1 LTAKTLRRERKE
13 EEEVQDN
20 TMMSPTKRRS
30 STSTTINGGGDD
42 DPKQEINRLIPKVGD
57 TNNHQIDNKNSTNKS
72 STTKKTKIMVLF
84 GATIMVLIGVFA
96 IASKNSLVFAAVMG
110 GSVIATNG
118 VKVKCKNEYMPDL
131 TSPTRFYRYSKI
143 CYPDDGKKYPLH
155 FFAHGDFGGG
165 PFSFAYDPLIT
176 DIVSQGFVVSM
187 YLSCSIDQ
195 FCNNGETSFLEVL
208 KSMSHLENYSPDN
221 WWNDII
227 DFNVGYTA
235 SGHSTGGRVVLML
248 AALKD
253 NPTEYL
259 MGQPDIVSQITPEQR
274 VGIQKFKAFIAD
286 HPDPMYNK
294 QNPDVTNFKVTST
307 PILIITG
314 SKDIIEPE
322 LSAWKD
328 FSMITSPFKVYIDMK
343 GARHVSPIFSHT
355 EGPYIG
361 YFSQCFIN
369 PDSDIS
375 KIGCGNI
382 YGKKGSPDSM
392 RNILPITPTGGRN
405 TGNGKVGYL
414 GCGGGIGISD
424 DVPVEFAQYCK
435 TVYKE

>member
-1 LTAKTLRRERKE
+1 MIPL
-13 EEEVQDN
+13 
-20 TMMSPTKRRS
+20 TKRRS
-30 STSTTINGGGDD
+30 SASIINGGGEGT
-42 DPKQEINRLIPKVGD
+42 KQELTHLIPIVGD
-57 TNNHQIDNKNSTNKS
+57 TSNNQIDNNSTNK
-72 STTKKTKIMVLF
+72 STTKKTKTMVLF
-84 GATIMVLIGVFA
+84 GATIMVLIGAIA

-110 GSVIATNG
+110 GSVVATNG
-118 VKVKCKNEYMPDL
+118 VKIKCRKQYMPDL
-131 TSPTRFYRYSKI
+131 TSPIFYRYSRI

-165 PFSFAYDPLIT
+165 PFSFAYDPLIK

-187 YLSCSIDQ
+187 YLSCSADQ
-195 FCNNGETSFLEVL
+195 FCNNGQTSFLEVL
-208 KSMSHLENYSPDN
+208 KSMSYLENYSSDS

-227 DFNVGYTA
+227 DFNLGYTA
-235 SGHSTGGRVVLML
+235 SGHSTGARVVLQL

-253 NPTEYL
+253 NPTKYL

-286 HPDPMYNK
+286 HPDPMYDGSM
-294 QNPDVTNFKVTST
+294 NPDVTNFKVTST

-328 FSMITSPFKVYIDMK
+328 FTMITSPSKVYIDID

-361 YFSQCFIN
+361 YFSQCFID
-369 PDSDIS
+369 PDSDIG
-375 KIGCGNI
+375 KIGCENI

-392 RNILPITPTGGRN
+392 RNVLSITPIGGRN

-424 DVPVEFAQYCK
+424 DVPEEFAQYCK
-435 TVYKE
+435 TLYKE

>member
-1 LTAKTLRRERKE
+1 LTAKHCEEKE
-13 EEEVQDN
+13 EEEEIQN
-20 TMMSPTKRRS
+20 SNMMPLTKRRS
-30 STSTTINGGGDD
+30 PMSTINGGGDD
-42 DPKQEINRLIPKVGD
+42 SKQELTRLIPIVGD
-57 TNNHQIDNKNSTNKS
+57 INNNQLDKNSTNKS
-72 STTKKTKIMVLF
+72 TTKKTKTMVLF
-84 GATIMVLIGVFA
+84 GATIMALIGAIA

-110 GSVIATNG
+110 GNVVATNG

-131 TSPTRFYRYSKI
+131 TSPIFYRYSRI

-155 FFAHGDFGGG
+155 FLAHGDFGGG

-187 YLSCSIDQ
+187 YLSCSVDQ
-195 FCNNGETSFLEVL
+195 FCNNGQTSFLEVL
-208 KSMSHLENYSPDN
+208 KSMSYLENCSSDN

-227 DFNVGYTA
+227 DFNLGYTA

-253 NPTEYL
+253 NPTKYL

-274 VGIQKFKAFIAD
+274 VGIQKFKAFIGD
-286 HPDPMYNK
+286 HPDPMYGS

-328 FSMITSPFKVYIDMK
+328 FTMITSPFKVYIDMY

-369 PDSDIS
+369 PDSDIG
-375 KIGCGNI
+375 KIGCENI

-392 RNILPITPTGGRN
+392 RNVLSITPIGGRN
-405 TGNGKVGYL
+405 TGNEKVGYL

-424 DVPVEFAQYCK
+424 DVPVEYAQYCK